1 MSVALNIAKFIS
13 DIFFDFILSVRKK
26 SKNL

>member
-13 DIFFDFILSVRKK
+13 DIFFDFILSEIESRKTR
-26 SKNL
+26 